1 MEIMVVF
8 SKHKE
13 SRDSKKVQKLVMK
26 NIANPLINVSEEI
39 EIFLQSNE
47 KVYIDRLKKIAEE
60 NGYDMEVI
68 K

>member
-1 MEIMVVF
+1 
-8 SKHKE
+8 
-13 SRDSKKVQKLVMK
+13 VQKLVMK